1 MHCTLAL
8 ERRMGICTGYKLA
21 CRLVI
26 THPPKTM
33 SPTTSDLKTKVQPT
47 AVQELCAKKGGA
59 LREGGGHT
67 QEWAICLDFTVIF

>member
-1 MHCTLAL
+1 
-8 ERRMGICTGYKLA
+8 MGICTGYKLA

-59 LREGGGHT
+59 LREGGAYSGVGDMSRFYSNILKINYST
-67 QEWAICLDFTVIF
+67 TLAC